1 MAFRNSNGPIVV
13 SASRTSARQMVARL
27 MALPM
32 KSDCSCAN
40 LSSVATSAWVKA
52 TPTLLSGAG
61 GAGVVSWLLALQVK
75 KLKKPEQGTVAV
87 STAVDIC

>member
-1 MAFRNSNGPIVV
+1 
-13 SASRTSARQMVARL
+13 
-27 MALPM
+27 M

-40 LSSVATSAWVKA
+40 RSSVATSLWVKD
-52 TPTLLSGAG
+52 TPTLLCGAG
-61 GAGVVSWLLALQVK
+61 GAGVVSWSLALQVK